1 MQNQDINRRA
11 LELYTTTYY
20 AMRNVVTRCVCPQS
34 YTCYLYLLAVATQYQ
49 SRSVDTILLLI
60 CSKSCVP
67 EFPQKSYSFPSHTL
81 PLLVPLHLPLLGNT
95 LRPMGWTT
103 EKKKA
108 GVSSKTELNAKVK
121 KKLGITQI
129 QLL

>member
-1 MQNQDINRRA
+1 MLLRDVYAPKVIPA
-11 LELYTTTYY
+11 IYTFWRWPLSTK
-20 AMRNVVTRCVCPQS
+20 
-34 YTCYLYLLAVATQYQ
+34 
-49 SRSVDTILLLI
+49 VDTILLLI

-103 EKKKA
+103 EKKMA

-121 KKLGITQI
+121 RKLGIT
-129 QLL
+129 